1 MKVKAA
7 MHKGVASVQPE
18 TPVREVAK
26 VMRRKNI
33 GAVPVRAN
41 GKLVGIITDRDI
53 TCRALGNSG
62 RIDALTA
69 ANVMSK
75 KIVICSP
82 EDDVATAIKWMKK
95 RKIRRL
101 PVTDKRK
108 GLVGML
114 SLGDLSHKIS
124 RRLSGEMLQCVSA
137 HHR

>member
-26 VMRRKNI
+26 LMRKKDI
-33 GAVPVRAN
+33 GAVPVLAN

-53 TCRALGNSG
+53 TCRALGNNG
-62 RIDALTA
+62 RVDAMTA
-69 ANVMSK
+69 AKVMSK
-75 KIVICSP
+75 RIVSCSP
-82 EDDVATAIKWMKK
+82 DDDVATAIKRMEKK
-95 RKIRRL
+95 KIRRL

-108 GLVGML
+108 ELVGML

-124 RRLSGEMLQCVSA
+124 RQLSGEMLQRVSA